1 MVNRLKIGAFK
12 PLGRYRDTDLFPCRI
27 SPTMHA
33 LEAGFIGELPADEQ
47 CRHCIASCQ
56 LCRATFL
63 AVAND
68 RRYCLDPR
76 KSRTINRLSWLAA
89 E

>member
-1 MVNRLKIGAFK
+1 MRWKPDVIGK
-12 PLGRYRDTDLFPCRI
+12 
-27 SPTMHA
+27 
-33 LEAGFIGELPADEQ
+33 LPADEQ
-47 CRHCIASCQ
+47 RRHCV
-56 LCRATFL
+56 FL

-76 KSRTINRLSWLAA
+76 KSRIIHRLSWLAA